1 MGKIKNPMQI
11 HWTNNVGGVVGF
23 HAYGNH
29 YWRANAQS
37 VANPNTLPQ
46 RNVRGKFTVIT
57 QLIST
62 LVPAYKVGYKEYA
75 QGRSPRAE
83 FYHQIDA
90 AGAITGSYT
99 DGYTIDYEKVKI
111 ARGSLLP
118 TFGMTAT
125 VLGVQHK
132 VSFSWTDN
140 SGQGDAEG
148 TDKLCVCLLNQ
159 AKATCVFVET
169 AGTRSSE
176 SAQVTY
182 PAAWAG
188 DTVQTFVFWRKT
200 GAKSYNS
207 ESNRVSFFVA
217 E

>member
-29 YWRANAQS
+29 YWRSNAQS
-37 VANPNTLPQ
+37 VANPNTGAQ
-46 RNVRGKFTVIT
+46 KNVRGKFTIIT
-57 QLIST
+57 KLISSF
-62 LVPAYKVGYKEYA
+62 VPAYKVGYKEYA

-90 AGAITGSYT
+90 NGAVTGNYE
-99 DGYTIDYEKVKI
+99 DGYTIDYEKVLI
-111 ARGSLLP
+111 SRGSLLP
-118 TFGMTAT
+118 TFGMTAS
-125 VLGVQHK
+125 VLGAQHK

-140 SGQGDAEG
+140 SGMADAES
-148 TDKLCVCLLNQ
+148 TDSLCICLLNQ
-159 AKATCVFVET
+159 ALGICVFVEA
-169 AGTRSSE
+169 AGIRSAE

-182 PAAWAG
+182 PTSWAG
-188 DTVQTFVFWRKT
+188 DTVQVFAFWRKT

-207 ESNRVSFFVA
+207 ESSRVTFFVA

>member
-37 VANPNTLPQ
+37 VANPNTNAQ
-46 RNVRGKFTVIT
+46 KTVRGKFTVIT
-57 QLIST
+57 KTIST
-62 LVPAYKVGYKEYA
+62 FVPAYKVGYKEYA

-83 FYHQIDA
+83 FYHQINA
-90 AGAITGSYT
+90 EGAVTGNYN
-99 DGYTIDYEKVKI
+99 DGYTIDYEKVFI
-111 ARGSLLP
+111 SRGSLLP
-118 TFGMTAT
+118 TYSMTVS
-125 VLGVQHK
+125 VLGSQHK
-132 VSFSWTDN
+132 ISISWTDN

-148 TDKLCVCLLNQ
+148 TDQLCVCLLNQ
-159 AKATCVFVET
+159 TKASCVFVEN
-169 AGTRSSE
+169 AGIRRAE
-176 SAQVTY
+176 AAQITY
-182 PAAWAG
+182 PTSWAG
-188 DTVQTFVFWRKT
+188 DTVQVFTFWRKT

-207 ESNRVSFFVA
+207 ESSRVSFFVA